1 MTNQIY
7 SGYVQGVIRRYIR
20 HIDRGKR
27 TMEKRINIR
36 NTNGR
41 LKSPDNRIR
50 EQDRLESR
58 LKNIKRKLTKL
69 RSADR
74 REDIND
80 KRGAE

>member
-1 MTNQIY
+1 
-7 SGYVQGVIRRYIR
+7 
-20 HIDRGKR
+20 
-27 TMEKRINIR
+27 MEKRINIR